1 MLKSVGLGFCN
12 VIALYV
18 KLLCKGT
25 LQPKLRI
32 SELPLA
38 DVSLPH
44 DPIMPGVKLGSH
56 LLPNHLAF
64 MKEVSDVLTQRE
76 LEGGCRQRASSIIYV
91 GCVNHFPRLL
101 LSSMEGLGSATRPAQ
116 LGLKCCRNPSK
127 SGKAV

>member
-25 LQPKLRI
+25 LLPKLRI

-44 DPIMPGVKLGSH
+44 DPMMPGVKLGSH

-64 MKEVSDVLTQRE
+64 MKEVSDVLTQRK
-76 LEGGCRQRASSIIYV
+76 LGWMQAKGILCHL
-91 GCVNHFPRLL
+91 C
-101 LSSMEGLGSATRPAQ
+101 GL
-116 LGLKCCRNPSK
+116 SK
-127 SGKAV
+127 SLPKVTSVFHGRPWFCNEASTAGPEMLQKS